1 MHTLISFFLD
11 STLTADSVFRV
22 VEAVSSED
30 KVFDVLDVPLR
41 RQNEIWQDNS
51 CDAER
56 RMAVVEWWL
65 SFSPSASWT
74 WLAGQL
80 YYKEEKRALEVI
92 SELIP
97 REEAGMLIT
106 PGLLLQLY
114 NSQVIHWPM
123 KMVPQLQSGFYG
135 ACAT

>member
-1 MHTLISFFLD
+1 MHISFFLD

-56 RMAVVEWWL
+56 RMAVVGWWL

-80 YYKEEKRALEVI
+80 YYKEEKRALEII
-92 SELIP
+92 SEFIP
-97 REEAGMLIT
+97 REEAGML
-106 PGLLLQLY
+106 LLASSFSCTIHRLQIG
-114 NSQVIHWPM
+114 Q
-123 KMVPQLQSGFYG
+123 
-135 ACAT
+135 

>member
-11 STLTADSVFRV
+11 STLTVDSVFRV

-56 RMAVVEWWL
+56 RMAVVKWWL

-74 WLAGQL
+74 WLARQL
-80 YYKEEKRALEVI
+80 YYREEKRALEII
-92 SELIP
+92 SEFIP
-97 REEAGMLIT
+97 REEAGMLIV
-106 PGLLLQLY
+106 PGLRLQLY

-123 KMVPQLQSGFYG
+123 KMVLQLHSGFYG
-135 ACAT
+135 AYAS